1 MKAGNA
7 PGEAATSG
15 WGGNGRESRSGA
27 EVKAMAAGRLSRLAN
42 RERTSERTA
51 CLRLSDSCPRIRDL
65 TACADGLLGPDTARL
80 AGA

>member
-1 MKAGNA
+1 
-7 PGEAATSG
+7 
-15 WGGNGRESRSGA
+15 
-27 EVKAMAAGRLSRLAN
+27 MAAGRLSRLAN
-42 RERTSERTA
+42 RERTSDRTA